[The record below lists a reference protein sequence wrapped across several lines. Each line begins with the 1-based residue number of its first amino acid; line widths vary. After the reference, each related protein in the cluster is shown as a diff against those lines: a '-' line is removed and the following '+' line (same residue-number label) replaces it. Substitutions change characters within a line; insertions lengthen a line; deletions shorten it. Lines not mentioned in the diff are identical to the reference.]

1 MATATGRV
9 AGGGQ
14 ARADQLLR
22 RGLDRLG
29 IRPTP
34 EQLEALAVYRAEL
47 LRWAARVNLTGFRS
61 EETLIREGILRS
73 LSFRAAFEPVPG
85 LPAIDI
91 GSGAGLPGLV
101 LKICFPE
108 IDMLLIDAARRR
120 VTFLRHVVRQL
131 GLTGIRCV
139 QARAESLHD
148 AAEHRGMYRLA
159 FARAVGP
166 LSEVVELAAPLLA
179 PGGRLVVLF
188 GQETARALQGLSAR
202 LAVLGMNV
210 AVVQSPAI
218 DEEGP
223 PIQLLV
229 LERPLQ

>member
-1 MATATGRV
+1 
-9 AGGGQ
+9 
-14 ARADQLLR
+14 
-22 RGLDRLG
+22 
-29 IRPTP
+29 
-34 EQLEALAVYRAEL
+34 
-47 LRWAARVNLTGFRS
+47 
-61 EETLIREGILRS
+61 
-73 LSFRAAFEPVPG
+73 
-85 LPAIDI
+85 
-91 GSGAGLPGLV
+91 
-101 LKICFPE
+101 
-108 IDMLLIDAARRR
+108 
-120 VTFLRHVVRQL
+120 
-131 GLTGIRCV
+131 
-139 QARAESLHD
+139 
-148 AAEHRGMYRLA
+148 MYRLA
-159 FARAVGP
+159 FARAVGR